1 MDADHQEGW
10 CFRRLESRQMT
21 APGHEHVCSTV
32 NVAGKADSI
41 WSLRTPKR
49 SSERGLVTD
58 RAIEAWY
65 HLSIA

>member
-1 MDADHQEGW
+1 
-10 CFRRLESRQMT
+10 MT
-21 APGHEHVCSTV
+21 APGREHVCSTV